1 MTQGIE
7 TGLASFS
14 DAVSMLAQTIQTT
27 HATVTD
33 LDAALGRAATAGNQG
48 TQQMETLLN
57 SFGQTIASVQGAMSG
72 LQGTV
77 EKIDQMADKFK
88 DSANSIES
96 SVNLQRAAAN
106 DFKEALVPMNQ
117 ALGQTVETLKT
128 SAVSAEEALGH
139 VRTHLQD
146 AQKALTGTVDALTK
160 GVSGYSTQIADLHTK
175 MDQHLASAVN
185 QLSGSIT
192 NLEEVLDEFI
202 EALPP
207 KA

>member
-1 MTQGIE
+1 
-7 TGLASFS
+7 L
-14 DAVSMLAQTIQTT
+14 
-27 HATVTD
+27 
-33 LDAALGRAATAGNQG
+33 
-48 TQQMETLLN
+48 
-57 SFGQTIASVQGAMSG
+57 GQTVQTVQGAMSG

-77 EKIDQMADKFK
+77 ERIDQTAEKFK
-88 DSANSIES
+88 DSANAIEGA
-96 SVNLQRAAAN
+96 VGLQRAAAT
-106 DFKEALVPMNQ
+106 DFKEALIPMNQ
-117 ALGQTVETLKT
+117 ALGQTVDTLKQ

-160 GVSGYSTQIADLHTK
+160 GVSGYSTQISDLHTK

-202 EALPP
+202 DALPP

>member
-1 MTQGIE
+1 
-7 TGLASFS
+7 
-14 DAVSMLAQTIQTT
+14 
-27 HATVTD
+27 
-33 LDAALGRAATAGNQG
+33 
-48 TQQMETLLN
+48 
-57 SFGQTIASVQGAMSG
+57 
-72 LQGTV
+72 
-77 EKIDQMADKFK
+77 
-88 DSANSIES
+88 
-96 SVNLQRAAAN
+96 
-106 DFKEALVPMNQ
+106 MNQ

-202 EALPP
+202 DALPP